1 MTAPGSSPPAQRGP
15 LRSLHHGRPCSPNA
29 TFWAQLS
36 SLVYTA
42 IEPSGGKQGCQQAK
56 ADLTHFLPKRH
67 VFFVVVVCLF
77 FNLKV

>member
-15 LRSLHHGRPCSPNA
+15 LRSLHHRRPCSPSA

-36 SLVYTA
+36 SLLYTA
-42 IEPSGGKQGCQQAK
+42 IEPAGGKQGCQQAK
-56 ADLTHFLPKRH
+56 ADLTHFLPKRD
-67 VFFVVVVCLF
+67 VFFLLVCLF